1 MNPKHFHTPVSTRL
15 RCPICHQPV
24 YSRGG
29 IHPQCAMR
37 QSEPAL
43 HEPEPQEPDEV
54 VAAAQTVMVAVAA
67 PAPKVVGTP
76 KMRPATASAG
86 AKATR

>member
-15 RCPICHQPV
+15 RCPVCHQAV

-37 QSEPAL
+37 QSDP
-43 HEPEPQEPDEV
+43 PV
-54 VAAAQTVMVAVAA
+54 
-67 PAPKVVGTP
+67 PKLDKAKLGIGAGDPLGVGIADGIID
-76 KMRPATASAG
+76 ATLIDP
-86 AKATR
+86 

>member
-15 RCPICHQPV
+15 RCPVCHQPV

-43 HEPEPQEPDEV
+43 HEPDEPVEIVAEDQAVV
-54 VAAAQTVMVAVAA
+54 VAVTATVPKIRAA
-67 PAPKVVGTP
+67 KV
-76 KMRPATASAG
+76 RPATASFG
-86 AKATR
+86 AKAAR